1 MSVMPLK
8 IIVPCHPQFLLA
20 PSKCLLSDHSPH
32 LKNLC
37 LKLVFLVLW
46 KPQQDSWISPVSFQ
60 VVFMFLSFSWVMP
73 MKVAVISL
81 SLTKVPRTSLSPPW
95 EKEKQHRA
103 ANRQVHHCPL
113 GGICPLQPL
122 KLWPQPSP
130 TAVSGCVQFFSVRCK
145 WGFWFLLLTP
155 GSQLFLDIVQ
165 VHASVPLHN
174 LISMLGCPSSPFKFS
189 KPSLMTSEANW
200 SIF

>member
-1 MSVMPLK
+1 MPLK

-20 PSKCLLSDHSPH
+20 PSKCLLSDHSLH

-60 VVFMFLSFSWVMP
+60 VVFRFLSFSWVMP

-95 EKEKQHRA
+95 EKEKHSTPCGQQA
-103 ANRQVHHCPL
+103 IAPL
-113 GGICPLQPL
+113 SSGKHLSPPATQTLAPTISNCCVRLCTVLQC
-122 KLWPQPSP
+122 Q
-130 TAVSGCVQFFSVRCK
+130 A
-145 WGFWFLLLTP
+145 
-155 GSQLFLDIVQ
+155 
-165 VHASVPLHN
+165 
-174 LISMLGCPSSPFKFS
+174 
-189 KPSLMTSEANW
+189 
-200 SIF
+200 